1 MSNTA
6 NRIGIAV
13 LVVALVASCA
23 MLAVGFG
30 RDRTVAGTAV
40 AGSGSVTKPNQP
52 DGGGV
57 DPKFVHGT
65 DDGPIDRL
73 AATVITD
80 VQDFWRDT
88 FPQVFG
94 SPWQDIDGGF
104 YSVDTADPD
113 AEAPPCTDK
122 PSDVEGN
129 AFYCPTADIVA
140 WDRAALLP
148 VLKERFGDV
157 AIMVVFSHE
166 IGHAVQRRSGLTLEK
181 QQADPQKYPTILI
194 ESMADC
200 YAGSF
205 VRWVSDG
212 HAPHLQISKEQL
224 DSAMESLIVFRDPV
238 GTSQTDEGAHG
249 DAFDRVSAFQ
259 DGFTGGP
266 KLCSQMTVANH
277 KFTQTAFLRE
287 SDQATGGNMPF
298 NDLVTQMAPNLD
310 AYFGAVVG
318 QLGKQWPKPTVKPS
332 DNTPAC
338 GDAQGPVAF
347 CPSTDEIDVD
357 ATDELRG
364 LHTSIGDYATGT
376 LLASRYG
383 LATLSAAGKPTN
395 GEQAQHQVLCLAGSY
410 TGALLDT
417 PGQFTLSPGDLDEAV
432 QVLLEVDYAGRDDT
446 GKAMATGFDRI
457 DAFRTG
463 VLQGVGSCQVT

>member
-1 MSNTA
+1 VSNTA
-6 NRIGIAV
+6 NRIGIVV
-13 LVVALVASCA
+13 LVVGLVASCA
-23 MLAVGFG
+23 MVAIGFG
-30 RDRTVAGTAV
+30 RDNTVAGTAV

-57 DPKFVHGT
+57 DPKFVRGT

-73 AATVITD
+73 AATTITD

-88 FPQVFG
+88 FPQVFDR
-94 SPWQDIDGGF
+94 PWQDIDGGF

-166 IGHAVQRRSGLTLEK
+166 IGHAVQRRSGLTIEE

-212 HAPHLQISKEQL
+212 HAPHLQISPEQL

-259 DGFTGGP
+259 DGFTGGA
-266 KLCSQMTVANH
+266 KLCSQMTMKNH
-277 KFTQTAFLRE
+277 KFTQTAFTR
-287 SDQATGGNMPF
+287 SDDAANGGNMAF
-298 NDLVTQMAPNLD
+298 EDLVAGMSSPLD
-310 AYFGAVVG
+310 AYFGGVVG
-318 QLGKQWPKPTVKPS
+318 PTGKPWPKPAVK
-332 DNTPAC
+332 TTTGAPAC
-338 GDAQGPVAF
+338 GEAQGPVAY
-347 CPSTDEIDVD
+347 CPDTNEIDVE

-376 LLASRYG
+376 LLAGRFG
-383 LATLSAAGKPTN
+383 LATLAAAGKPTT
-395 GEQAQHQVLCLAGSY
+395 GDQAQHQVLCLAGSF
-410 TGALLDT
+410 TGALLT
-417 PGQFTLSPGDLDEAV
+417 TQSQFTLSPGDLDEAV
-432 QVLLEVDYAGRDDT
+432 QVLLNVDYAGRDDA
-446 GKAMATGFDRI
+446 GQAMPRGFDRI
-457 DAFRTG
+457 EAFRSG
-463 VLQGVGSCQVT
+463 VLQGVGSCQLT

>member
-1 MSNTA
+1 M
-6 NRIGIAV
+6 AV
-13 LVVALVASCA
+13 LIVAVVASCT

-30 RDRTVAGTAV
+30 RDRTIAGKAV
-40 AGSGSVTKPNQP
+40 AGSSVTKPDQQN
-52 DGGGV
+52 GGEGV
-57 DPKFVHGT
+57 DPSFVIGT
-65 DDGPIDRL
+65 DNGPIDRL

-80 VQDFWRDT
+80 VQDYWRQT
-88 FPQVFG
+88 FPTVFNE
-94 SPWQDIDGGF
+94 PWKDIDGGF

-113 AEAPPCTDK
+113 AKAPPCTDK
-122 PSDVEGN
+122 PGDVEGN

-157 AIMVVFSHE
+157 AVMVVFSHE
-166 IGHAVQRRSGLTLEK
+166 IGHAVQRRSGLSLEE
-181 QQADPQKYPTILI
+181 QQANPQQYPTILI

-212 HAPHLQISKEQL
+212 KAKHLQINKEQL

-266 KLCSQMTVANH
+266 KLCSQMTVSNH
-277 KFTQTAFLRE
+277 KFTQTAFTRQDDA
-287 SDQATGGNMPF
+287 SRGGNLDF
-298 NDLVTQMAPNLD
+298 DDLVSQISPNLD
-310 AYFGAVVG
+310 TYFGAVV
-318 QLGKQWPKPTVKPS
+318 QQAGKQWPKPTVVPG
-332 DNTPAC
+332 NGAPAC
-338 GDAQGPVAF
+338 GNAQGPVAY
-347 CPSTDEIDVD
+347 CPNSNEIDVD
-357 ATDELRG
+357 STDELRG
-364 LHTSIGDYATGT
+364 LHTSIGDFATGT

-383 LATLSAAGKPTN
+383 LATLAAAGKPTN
-395 GEQAQHQVLCLAGSY
+395 GGQAQQQVLCLAGSY

-417 PGQFTLSPGDLDEAV
+417 GSVNFSLSPGDLDEAV
-432 QVLLEVDYAGRDDT
+432 QVLLKVDYAGRDDA
-446 GKAMATGFDRI
+446 GQAMPTGFDRI
-457 DAFRTG
+457 EAFRSG